1 MKQDKKM
8 DRRFELIEEFQKEL
22 ARTCLVFLEA
32 NLETDKR
39 ELTACVMVGLTSFLV
54 ESSLESGMKPEQ
66 LKEGVEV
73 TIALHMLGEALG
85 K

>member
-8 DRRFELIEEFQKEL
+8 DRRNELIEEFHKEL

-32 NLETDKR
+32 NLEADKR
-39 ELTACVMVGLTSFLV
+39 ELTACVMAGLTTFLV
-54 ESSLESGMKPEQ
+54 ESSLESGMKPDK
-66 LKEGVEV
+66 LREGVEV
-73 TIALHMLGEALG
+73 TIALHTLGILG